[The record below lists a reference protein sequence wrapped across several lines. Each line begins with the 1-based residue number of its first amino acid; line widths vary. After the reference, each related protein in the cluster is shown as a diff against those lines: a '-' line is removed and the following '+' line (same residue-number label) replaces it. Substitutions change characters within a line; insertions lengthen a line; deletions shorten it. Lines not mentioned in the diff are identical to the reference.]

1 MMSSGAFVSDLESES
16 FRTFLFPETVFT
28 AVTAYQNQLV
38 SLNNYITCS
47 FLCMACYWCF
57 AF

>member
-1 MMSSGAFVSDLESES
+1 MSSGAFVSDLESES